1 MHHLAHIGVLRLHR
15 EDSSDKK
22 LHNIKAKQPYQ
33 AFRIGG
39 NIRHETGS
47 PTRVSV
53 ASEAIHFV
61 ASHSI
66 RRFSFSS
73 AAAEWANDTLSMYL
87 FQLDLPHLGLTLLVH
102 FFTTEI
108 FANYKPTTLRTK
120 KLHKLVLER
129 RSWPLQILPPPL
141 PNGNLPGTAYY
152 FIPDSIFSY
161 PTLIHCH
168 LYSCFTHYL
177 SNRRRNSC
185 FASEADLGQHR
196 RLETCRKSGKEKKKH
211 QGYDWICQT
220 MYALTVILKSTV
232 IS

>member
-1 MHHLAHIGVLRLHR
+1 MRRVRRLGYRLRPRPSIL
-15 EDSSDKK
+15 
-22 LHNIKAKQPYQ
+22 LLLIP
-33 AFRIGG
+33 
-39 NIRHETGS
+39 
-47 PTRVSV
+47 SV
-53 ASEAIHFV
+53 ASR
-61 ASHSI
+61 SP
-66 RRFSFSS
+66 RLRP
-73 AAAEWANDTLSMYL
+73 NGLTTRLSMYL

-108 FANYKPTTLRTK
+108 FAHYKPTTLRTK